1 MKKRKGKKNVEEWN
15 RLQIKIMV
23 LKFCSSCYLRLLAAP
38 DKTLE
43 HLCKRCDNRK
53 PCLVL

>member
-1 MKKRKGKKNVEEWN
+1 MKKRKGKKGRGMN
-15 RLQIKIMV
+15 RLQIKIIV

-43 HLCKRCDNRK
+43 HLGKSCDNRK
-53 PCLVL
+53 PCFVL